1 MSSLQLLLENGEPVD
16 VRSFKISEGI
26 SRPFKVEIVLV
37 SNNHDLDF
45 EAMIGRPT
53 AFRVTNG
60 ASFVLTPT
68 RTWVGLCTSCE
79 QTRVEAG
86 GLSTYAITIES
97 QLWLLGQRRNHR
109 IFQHMSAPKIVEK
122 LLVEWNVD
130 HEFQIDAGAY
140 RPLEFRIQYGET
152 DLAFMSRILEEAG
165 ISYVIV
171 EAGAKMRMILRDAP
185 HSHDKRPSLPLTFID
200 SPQQAQAAQVEYA
213 TLLRFSRQARPAKI
227 VLRDFDFRNPRFD
240 LEAVASVQSS
250 GVEGSMEVYRFTPGR
265 FLTEGHTGGET
276 PSADDKGV
284 ARYDQGSGVELA
296 TRMLEGQRVNR
307 RGVAFSTNAY
317 DIAPGIV
324 FSVQNHPKTELLP
337 TTFLLATEL
346 VLRGETGKEWSA
358 EVKAVFADAPY
369 RPELLTDKPSV
380 FGVQSAIVVGP
391 EGDTVHTDEFGRVRV
406 QFIWDRANHYSDK
419 SSCWVRVSQA
429 WAGSAYGHVALPRVG
444 HEVLVGFVDGN
455 PDQPIVVGRVFNG
468 AQQVPYK
475 LPGSKLVS
483 AWKSDSNSNIIV
495 FDDTPKEEGFFTQA
509 EKDRVGIVKK
519 DETYMTGGKRS
530 VAIGK
535 EYKSLVGKKQSH
547 FAGKEYKSF
556 AGKEMKSTGMIE
568 WSGKAGF
575 NASVKSGKEVKLGV
589 QPIVPFVMALIDFFQ
604 DWSKLKKALPDGP
617 PDLSAVL
624 PDFTKGGITVKSAKV
639 AAPKKLSKEKIK
651 EGMEDVINLLGLALK
666 GKTPDEISDL
676 FDDHGFEGALQILL
690 DAAKAAGLP
699 SKLLPLANLASLL
712 DHLKD
717 LLDAILDDDDD
728 KGAIKSGKAKKKK
741 KEEDSDAIDTLQSI
755 AQEILDQIVP
765 TTKISVEHQ
774 KIKIDTG
781 KAKIELTEDSIKI
794 KADKDIEIKA
804 GGNIKIEGASV
815 KIKPDPCKCK
825 K

>member
-1 MSSLQLLLENGEPVD
+1 
-16 VRSFKISEGI
+16 
-26 SRPFKVEIVLV
+26 
-37 SNNHDLDF
+37 
-45 EAMIGRPT
+45 
-53 AFRVTNG
+53 
-60 ASFVLTPT
+60 
-68 RTWVGLCTSCE
+68 
-79 QTRVEAG
+79 
-86 GLSTYAITIES
+86 
-97 QLWLLGQRRNHR
+97 
-109 IFQHMSAPKIVEK
+109 
-122 LLVEWNVD
+122 
-130 HEFQIDAGAY
+130 
-140 RPLEFRIQYGET
+140 
-152 DLAFMSRILEEAG
+152 
-165 ISYVIV
+165 
-171 EAGAKMRMILRDAP
+171 
-185 HSHDKRPSLPLTFID
+185 
-200 SPQQAQAAQVEYA
+200 
-213 TLLRFSRQARPAKI
+213 
-227 VLRDFDFRNPRFD
+227 
-240 LEAVASVQSS
+240 
-250 GVEGSMEVYRFTPGR
+250 
-265 FLTEGHTGGET
+265 
-276 PSADDKGV
+276 
-284 ARYDQGSGVELA
+284 
-296 TRMLEGQRVNR
+296 
-307 RGVAFSTNAY
+307 
-317 DIAPGIV
+317 
-324 FSVQNHPKTELLP
+324 
-337 TTFLLATEL
+337 
-346 VLRGETGKEWSA
+346 
-358 EVKAVFADAPY
+358 
-369 RPELLTDKPSV
+369 
-380 FGVQSAIVVGP
+380 
-391 EGDTVHTDEFGRVRV
+391 VRV

-509 EKDRVGIVKK
+509 EKNRVGIVKK

-639 AAPKKLSKEKIK
+639 AAPKKLSKEKVQQ
-651 EGMEDVINLLGLALK
+651 GMEDVINLLGLALK
-666 GKTPDEISDL
+666 GKSPDEISEL

-699 SKLLPLANLASLL
+699 AKLLPLANLAALL
-712 DHLKD
+712 EHLQD
-717 LLDAILDDDDD
+717 LLDALLGDDGD
-728 KGAIKSGKAKKKK
+728 KKGSVKSGKAKKK
-741 KEEDSDAIDTLQSI
+741 EGESDAIDTLQAI

-774 KIKIDTG
+774 KISIATS